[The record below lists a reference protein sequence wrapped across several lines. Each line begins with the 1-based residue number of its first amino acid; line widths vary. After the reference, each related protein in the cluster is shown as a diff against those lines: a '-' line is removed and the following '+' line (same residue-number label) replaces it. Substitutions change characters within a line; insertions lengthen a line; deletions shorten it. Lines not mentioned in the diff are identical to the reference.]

1 MSFFSPLI
9 VFALNLAIAA
19 SLCLGVALL
28 LSRRFASLPKRYGTL
43 SAGLAG
49 CLLAPAA
56 VALGTWL
63 SLGMLP
69 SMDVVASRSPATNTL
84 PVESTPKPN
93 LPPVRQ
99 PMAKTEAAA
108 YAEDRPRTASPA
120 PVVREPARLVAASS
134 QPKQR
139 EIPPVLSQSAPRAE
153 PVADANA
160 WLKWTWLTGL
170 TLILAWLL
178 GCAIMI
184 ARQLRNILRCRAF
197 LSSCQPVA
205 DETVQALLAE
215 QCQQLGIANDV
226 RLLESNSLPAPL
238 VVAWWR
244 PTVVLPTDINLEL
257 SSCQFRSVL
266 AHELA
271 HIQRRDHWTTTAQA
285 IAVIL
290 YWWNPLVHGT
300 VARMNGLR
308 EMICDDIATSLNLQ
322 NENRVEPTDYAESL
336 VKMAERAVRYQ
347 QMAGSLGISLSS
359 YSEMERRIRRIL
371 SERTSPVE
379 LRITKR
385 FLAGLTALSLLLVV
399 GLAFAQVPAEKP
411 PVSESK
417 ETAPAKAAQEE
428 KKDETKSAKNDQKP
442 KKTHKLEGVV
452 LDQDGKPVAGATV
465 HVVSAQFGHDEQLTT
480 DKQGHYQTDAEIGLG
495 YRRIYAMSPDGK
507 RMGFYKPPGV
517 VKEGDSQ
524 VAEIRL
530 EPIKTAQVKVVD
542 GEGAPIE
549 AAQVALQLGHPSMAG
564 PATTNAEGIAT
575 LTFPESEQIQSA
587 IAWKD
592 HAGFDYKLYS
602 LPYQQ
607 AGDQLTKKPEFPL
620 DGIETLELT
629 GAKPLTV
636 HVTDTDGKPLPKV
649 KTHVWLLKKEQESDQ
664 LNFSYYL
671 DCFTRNTDATGSVA
685 FNWFPA
691 WQKEATTVWPKIEG
705 YVRARGM
712 YEPVADAGT
721 LNVKLDRLVPLRGK
735 VTLPDGKPAADIYV
749 SAIGDGYSFDDF
761 RGGGKTDENGRYE
774 IFVSPNQIYM
784 LSIYGKEWSA
794 PAQSGFAVLPGEE
807 VPEHDFV
814 LAPSTRVYGQ
824 VLNKATGKPVAG
836 ELLYLTQKGKSLN
849 DIGKEILPNPEKSN
863 RWVSPFHQL
872 NRKSGDEGEF
882 EFFVGEGEYSL
893 FISGYDAEKFTLAG
907 EAEKKVNLSIE
918 VDEKVLFTGKVLDDQ
933 TGKPIAGAKIH
944 AVSRNFNR
952 HNDWQAST
960 TNDGKFQ
967 VERYAEATYLYVT
980 DGTRTLGTIAE
991 IDANETN
998 ATFRLKKLG
1007 SATGRLMT
1015 EDGSQV
1021 AAGVKL
1027 YYGYRIQDITKVY
1040 SSNRFGA
1047 LITTDEKGQFT
1058 MPALAPGWEYECAL
1072 HDHPSGYV
1080 LNVAKVTVE
1089 PGQTVDLG
1097 KVNTPEAPKPYVPP
1111 TLAERTQSAFEIK
1124 GTPLERL
1131 ASGKRNIKI
1140 VNQNLLIVFADPTDP
1155 RVKSLMQIRFE
1166 DEDFRAYRD
1175 DFRFMA
1181 IPTDQD
1187 RLEAAQ
1193 TLAQELKLPPLS
1205 NDELLLVIV
1214 NREGEL
1220 AGKITAG
1227 QICEGEAVAKTNL
1240 FSQLDHYKIKP
1251 HDARQLLDEALAK
1264 AAREN
1269 KRVLVQETAT
1279 WCGPCLRLSRLLL
1292 EKKQWEKD
1300 YVWVK
1305 MDHRWTG
1312 AAEIMKEMRGEA
1324 SGGIPWFAILDAE
1337 GNKLATS
1344 NLPDSGNNIGFPS
1357 EATGQE
1363 HFANM
1368 LKATRQRMTD
1378 QEIADLAAAAGEK

>member
-1 MSFFSPLI
+1 MSLFLPLI
-9 VFALNLAIAA
+9 LFGLNLAIAA
-19 SLCLGVALL
+19 TLCLGVALL
-28 LSRRFASLPKRYGTL
+28 LSGRFVSLPKRYGTL
-43 SAGLAG
+43 SAGLIG
-49 CLLAPAA
+49 SLLAPLA
-56 VALGTWL
+56 VALGTGL
-63 SLGMLP
+63 SLGLLP
-69 SMDVVASRSPATNTL
+69 SMNVAATQPPVASSHPEQPPQAKSLPAG
-84 PVESTPKPN
+84 
-93 LPPVRQ
+93 PPRDQ
-99 PMAKTEAAA
+99 ASKAPHEASQTRAS
-108 YAEDRPRTASPA
+108 SPA
-120 PVVREPARLVAASS
+120 P
-134 QPKQR
+134 
-139 EIPPVLSQSAPRAE
+139 PRQE
-153 PVADANA
+153 PVHVVSSSSPPLEETTASLPPELPQAEA
-160 WLKWTWLTGL
+160 VAEVSVWATVACLAGVSLLVVWLMGSCV
-170 TLILAWLL
+170 LL
-178 GCAIMI
+178 
-184 ARQLRNILRCRAF
+184 ARQVRNMLRCRSF
-197 LSSCQPVA
+197 LASCQVMEDEVVA
-205 DETVQALLAE
+205 ALLAD
-215 QCQQLGIANDV
+215 QCQQLGIAGQV
-226 RLLESNSLPAPL
+226 RLLESSHLPAPL
-238 VVAWWR
+238 VVAWR
-244 PTVVLPTDINLEL
+244 QPTIVLPTEINLEL
-257 SSCQFRSVL
+257 SSCQLNSVL

-271 HIQRRDHWTTTAQA
+271 HIQRRDHWTTAAQA
-285 IAVIL
+285 IAAIL
-290 YWWNPLVHGT
+290 YWWNPLVHWT
-300 VARMNGLR
+300 SARMNGLR
-308 EMICDDIATSLNLQ
+308 EMICDDIATSLALR
-322 NENRVEPTDYAESL
+322 NENRVEPTEYAESL
-336 VKMAERAVRYQ
+336 VKMAERAVQYQ
-347 QMAGSLGISLSS
+347 HLAGSLGISLSS

-371 SERTSPVE
+371 TERTSPVE

-411 PVSESK
+411 PASEPK
-417 ETAPAKAAQEE
+417 EVAPEKAPQEE
-428 KKDETKSAKNDQKP
+428 KKDEAKPAKNDQKP
-442 KKTHKLEGVV
+442 KKTHKIEGVV
-452 LDQDGKPVAGATV
+452 LDQAGQPVAGATV

-480 DKQGHYQTDAEIGLG
+480 DEQGHYQTEVEISLG
-495 YRRIYAMSPDGK
+495 FRRIYAMSPDGK

-530 EPIKTAQVKVVD
+530 EPIKSAQVKVVE
-542 GEGAPIE
+542 GGGAPIE
-549 AAQVALQLGHPSMAG
+549 AAQVALQLGYPSMVG

-575 LTFPESEQIQSA
+575 LTFPESEPIQSV

-602 LPYQQ
+602 LPYDQ

-636 HVTDTDGKPLPKV
+636 HVTDTDGKPLPEV

-664 LNFSYYL
+664 LNFSFYI
-671 DCFTRNTDATGSVA
+671 DCFSRNTDATGTVT
-685 FNWFPA
+685 FDWFPE
-691 WQKEATTVWPKIEG
+691 WQKGTTVVWPNIEG
-705 YVRARGM
+705 YVRARGI

-721 LNVKLDRLVPLRGK
+721 LNVKLERLVPLRGK
-735 VTLPDGKPAADIYV
+735 VTLPDGKPAAEIYV
-749 SAIGDGYSFDDF
+749 SAIGAGYGNDDF
-761 RGGGKTDENGRYE
+761 GGGGQTDEDGRYE

-784 LSIYGKEWSA
+784 LSISGKEWSA
-794 PAQSGFAVLPGEE
+794 PAQSGFAVLPGAE

-814 LAPSTRVYGQ
+814 LAPSTKVYGQ
-824 VLNKATGKPVAG
+824 VLNKATGKPIAG
-836 ELLYLTQKGKSLN
+836 KFLYLTHHGKNLN
-849 DIGKEILPNPEKSN
+849 DIGKDILPNPEKST
-863 RWVSPFHQL
+863 RWVSPFQQL
-872 NRKSGDEGEF
+872 NRESGDEGEF
-882 EFFVGEGEYSL
+882 EFFVGEGDYSL

-907 EAEKKVNLSIE
+907 EAEKKVNLTIE
-918 VDEKVLFTGKVLDDQ
+918 VDEKVLFTGEVLDDQ
-933 TGKPIAGAKIH
+933 TGKPVAGAKIH

-960 TNDGKFQ
+960 TTDGKFQ

-1040 SSNRFGA
+1040 SSNRFGT

-1072 HDHPSGYV
+1072 DDHPSGYV

-1140 VNQNLLIVFADPTDP
+1140 LNQNLLIVFANPTDP
-1155 RVKSLMQIRFE
+1155 RAKSLMQIRFE
-1166 DEDFRAYRD
+1166 DEDFGAYRD

-1187 RLEAAQ
+1187 RMEAAQ
-1193 TLAQELKLPPLS
+1193 TLAKELQLPPLS
-1205 NDELLLVIV
+1205 DDELLLAIV
-1214 NREGEL
+1214 NRDGEF
-1220 AGKITAG
+1220 AGKITAD
-1227 QICEGEAVAKTNL
+1227 QIYEGEAVVKTNL
-1240 FSQLDHYKIKP
+1240 FSQLDHYKVKP

-1292 EKKQWEKD
+1292 ENKQWEKD

-1312 AAEIMKEMRGEA
+1312 AAEIMKQMRGEA

-1344 NLPDSGNNIGFPS
+1344 NLPDSGDNIGFPS

-1378 QEIADLAAAAGEK
+1378 QEIADLAGAAGEK